1 MHLLAS
7 LFLPI
12 FLCYTSRKHPNVDP
26 WLRNIEGPNPKS
38 FIRLSKPQ
46 PPVPGRGRGLPHLL
60 DEDKF
65 ILHLCAL
72 VDLIL
77 VLILQVLHQPL
88 HVAKLRLQSELLQG
102 QCFQLPLKVVA
113 VGLEHIVHVTV
124 SHLLLL
130 QETPLGL
137 QNLILLLQAPH
148 LIDEGSKLVVEGLD
162 LLLLLVSHGLD
173 VGVHLSLHG
182 AQQALVH
189 LDGFDG
195 PHAPSSTE
203 TPGQIHAGAQ
213 AKPGAAA
220 HPKKGRGADAGP
232 TRERAAAE
240 GPGARGGHLEG
251 PLGHPY
257 RHGGGWGGGKKAKPD
272 RVSRRSQKAQ
282 KDIFKY

>member
-1 MHLLAS
+1 MTRRFVSCRSPTCLEWCPWTTSHS
-7 LFLPI
+7 LGLDLGYDAVQVQGVAVVHGQHHGQVRDLGLQLTNLFIIQLP
-12 FLCYTSRKHPNVDP
+12 VDVDLISQP
-26 WLRNIEGPNPKS
+26 FQAGLQLYLVHVK
-38 FIRLSKPQ
+38 FI
-46 PPVPGRGRGLPHLL
+46 HILL
-60 DEDKF
+60 DEDRF
-65 ILHLCAL
+65 ILHLRAL
-72 VDLIL
+72 VDLVL

-137 QNLILLLQAPH
+137 HNLILLVQAPP
-148 LIDEGSKLVVEGLD
+148 LIDEGSKLLVEALD
-162 LLLLLVSHGLD
+162 LLLLLAAHGLD
-173 VGVHLSLHG
+173 VGVHLSLHR

-195 PHAPSSTE
+195 PHAPTSTA
-203 TPGQIHAGAQ
+203 THSQIHAGAQ

-232 TRERAAAE
+232 T
-240 GPGARGGHLEG
+240 
-251 PLGHPY
+251 
-257 RHGGGWGGGKKAKPD
+257 
-272 RVSRRSQKAQ
+272 
-282 KDIFKY
+282 